1 MTGVESSKE
10 DLATQLD
17 QHSDYFREN
26 VYDIYKQLRTQCPM
40 VHSEKWGGFWAFL
53 DYQDVYDAEQVA
65 ETFSSGAGKEV
76 PGVEGS
82 LPFIPIDYDP
92 PLVQDYRKIALPFF
106 SPGAAKA
113 LEPTFR
119 RLATELIDEFIESG
133 EADIIGQLTT
143 PLPARWILQMLGFDE
158 SNWPEWV
165 ELIHSTVH
173 DLALDPEKSGAAAA
187 QIYANI
193 STEIQKRR
201 TESYGDD
208 LLSTVMQAKVNGEG
222 LDDMQILGYAFL
234 MLLGGMDTTSGLT
247 GNALVR
253 LEEQPELRQRLINE
267 PELLPKA
274 TEEFL
279 RHDTPT
285 QGLPRIVTKDCE
297 FNGQRFAEGDR
308 VLLMFAAANRDPKMF
323 EDPDRIDFD
332 RTGNRHLAFGAGPHR
347 CMGSNHARMMFQVM
361 MSEILTRMPDY
372 TISGEVERFADAGS
386 VYAVRRLP
394 IRFTPGPRV
403 GGDGAPAA
411 AGTAADTRR
420 EVRANVGKG

>member
-1 MTGVESSKE
+1 MTDVESSKQ

-17 QHSDYFREN
+17 QHSDYFRDN
-26 VYDIYKQLRTQCPM
+26 VYDIYRELRGQCPM
-40 VHSEKWGGFWAFL
+40 VRSEKWGGFWAFL
-53 DYQDVYDAEQVA
+53 DYQDVYDAEQA
-65 ETFSSGAGKEV
+65 PELFSSGPGKEV

-82 LPFIPIDYDP
+82 VPFIPIDYDP
-92 PLVQDYRKIALPFF
+92 PLVADYRKITLPFF

-119 RLATELIDEFIESG
+119 QLTTELIDEFIEAG

-143 PLPARWILQMLGFDE
+143 PLPARWILQLLGFDE
-158 SNWPEWV
+158 SRWPEWV
-165 ELIHSTVH
+165 DLIHTTVH
-173 DLALDPEKSGAAAA
+173 DLAIDPPKSGAAAA

-193 STEIQKRR
+193 SAEMDKRR
-201 TESYGDD
+201 TEGYGDD
-208 LLSTVMQAKVNGEG
+208 LLSTVMQAQVHGQG
-222 LDDMQILGYAFL
+222 LDDMQVLGYAFL

-267 PELLPKA
+267 PEVLPKA

-285 QGLPRIVTKDCE
+285 QGLPRIVTTNCE
-297 FNGQRFAEGDR
+297 FHGQKFNAGDR
-308 VLLMFAAANRDPKMF
+308 VLLMFAAANRDPKVF

-332 RTGNRHLAFGAGPHR
+332 RVGNRHLAFGAGPHR

-361 MSEILTRMPDY
+361 MSEILTRLPDY
-372 TISGEVERFADAGS
+372 TISGEIERFADAGS

-394 IRFTPGPRV
+394 IRFTPGPRIGV
-403 GGDGAPAA
+403 PSATDGDEG
-411 AGTAADTRR
+411 
-420 EVRANVGKG
+420 

>member
-1 MTGVESSKE
+1 MSGLESFDG
-10 DLATQLD
+10 DLAADFD
-17 QHSDYFREN
+17 QHSDFFREN
-26 VYDIYKQLRTQCPM
+26 VFDVYRELRNKCPM

-53 DYQDVYDAEQVA
+53 DYEDVYDAEQVA
-65 ETFSSGAGKEV
+65 EIFSSRSGKEV

-82 LPFIPIDYDP
+82 IPFIPIDYDP

-119 RLATELIDEFIESG
+119 ALATELIDDFIESG

-158 SNWPEWV
+158 SRWPEWV
-165 ELIHSTVH
+165 EWIHTTVH
-173 DLALDPEKSGAAAA
+173 DLAINPEKSGAAAA
-187 QIYANI
+187 QIYASI
-193 STEIQKRR
+193 TAEIAKRR
-201 TESYGDD
+201 EGGYGDD
-208 LLSTVMQAKVNGEG
+208 LLSTLMQGSVNGEP
-222 LDDMQILGYAFL
+222 LDDGQILGYAFL
-234 MLLGGMDTTSGLT
+234 VLLGGMDTTSGLT

-253 LEEQPELRQRLINE
+253 LEEQPELRERLIRE

-285 QGLPRIVTKDCE
+285 HSLPRIVAKDCE
-297 FNGQRFAEGDR
+297 FNGQKFSAGER
-308 VLLMFAAANRDPKMF
+308 VLLMFAAANRDPKVF
-323 EDPDRIDFD
+323 EDPDRIDFE
-332 RTGNRHLAFGAGPHR
+332 RVGNRHLAFGAGPHR
-347 CMGSNHARMMFQVM
+347 CMGSNHARMMFQVL
-361 MSEILTRMPDY
+361 MSEILTRLPDY

-394 IRFTPGPRV
+394 VRFTPGPRRNTTV
-403 GGDGAPAA
+403 RPAVA
-411 AGTAADTRR
+411 YSQPGSDA
-420 EVRANVGKG
+420 

>member
-1 MTGVESSKE
+1 VTDLESLPE
-10 DLATQLD
+10 DLTTHLD

-26 VYDIYKQLRTQCPM
+26 VYDVYRQLRPKCPM

-53 DYQDVYDAEQVA
+53 EYKDVYDAEQVD
-65 ETFSSGAGKEV
+65 EIFSSGAGKEV
-76 PGVEGS
+76 PPVEGTV
-82 LPFIPIDYDP
+82 PFIPIDYDP

-106 SPGAAKA
+106 SPAAAKA

-119 RLATELIDEFIESG
+119 RLATELIDDFIEAG
-133 EADIIGQLTT
+133 EADIIEQLTT

-158 SNWPEWV
+158 SQWPEWV

-173 DLALDPEKSGAAAA
+173 ELATDPEKSGAAAI
-187 QIYANI
+187 QIYTNI
-193 STEIQKRR
+193 SAEMARR
-201 TESYGDD
+201 REHGYRDD
-208 LLSTVMQAKVNGEG
+208 LLSTLMQGHADGKP

-253 LEEQPELRQRLINE
+253 LQEQPELRARLINE
-267 PELLPKA
+267 PALLPRA

-285 QGLPRIVTKDCE
+285 QGLPRIVAKDCE
-297 FNGQRFAEGDR
+297 FNGQQFTAGER
-308 VLLMFAAANRDPKMF
+308 VLLMFAAANRDPKVF
-323 EDPDRIDFD
+323 DDPDRIDFD
-332 RTGNRHLAFGAGPHR
+332 RVGNRHLAFGAGPHR

-361 MSEILTRMPDY
+361 MSEILTRLPDY
-372 TISGEVERFADAGS
+372 TISGEIERFADAGS

-394 IRFTPGPRV
+394 IRFTPGPRL
-403 GGDGAPAA
+403 GDQGAQAA
-411 AGTAADTRR
+411 AATATDCDA
-420 EVRANVGKG
+420 

>member
-1 MTGVESSKE
+1 MTDVESPKQE
-10 DLATQLD
+10 LAAQLD

-26 VYDIYKQLRTQCPM
+26 VYEIYKELRGQCPM
-40 VHSEKWGGFWAFL
+40 VRSAKWGGFWAFL
-53 DYQDVYDAEQVA
+53 DYQDVYDAEQAA
-65 ETFSSGAGKEV
+65 EIFSSGAGKEV

-158 SNWPEWV
+158 SSWPQWV
-165 ELIHSTVH
+165 ELIHTTVH
-173 DLALDPEKSGAAAA
+173 DLALDPQKSGQAAA

-193 STEIQKRR
+193 TAEIQKRR
-201 TESYGDD
+201 NHGYGDD
-208 LLSTVMQAKVNGEG
+208 LLSTVMQAEVNGDA

-253 LEEQPELRQRLINE
+253 LEEQPELRQRLIAD
-267 PELLPKA
+267 PGLLPKA

-285 QGLPRIVTKDCE
+285 QGLPRIVTKNCE
-297 FNGQRFAEGDR
+297 FNGQAFTQGDR
-308 VLLMFAAANRDPKMF
+308 VLLMFAAANRDPKVF
-323 EDPDRIDFD
+323 ENPDEIDFD
-332 RTGNRHLAFGAGPHR
+332 RAGNRHLAFGAGPHR
-347 CMGSNHARMMFQVM
+347 CMGSNHARVMFQVM
-361 MSEILTRMPDY
+361 MSEILSRLPDY
-372 TISGEVERFADAGS
+372 TISGEIERFADAGS

-394 IRFTPGPRV
+394 IKFTPGPRV
-403 GGDGAPAA
+403 GASGGE
-411 AGTAADTRR
+411 G
-420 EVRANVGKG
+420 

>member
-1 MTGVESSKE
+1 VTDLESLPE
-10 DLATQLD
+10 DLTTHLD

-26 VYDIYKQLRTQCPM
+26 VYDVYRELRPKCPM

-53 DYQDVYDAEQVA
+53 EYKDVYDAEQVA
-65 ETFSSGAGKEV
+65 EIFSSGAGKEV
-76 PGVEGS
+76 PPVEGTV
-82 LPFIPIDYDP
+82 PFIPIDYDP

-106 SPGAAKA
+106 SPAAAKA

-119 RLATELIDEFIESG
+119 RLATELIDGFIEAG
-133 EADIIGQLTT
+133 EADIIEQLTT

-158 SNWPEWV
+158 SQWPEWV
-165 ELIHSTVH
+165 ELIHGTVH
-173 DLALDPEKSGAAAA
+173 ELATDPEKSGAAAI
-187 QIYANI
+187 QIYTNI
-193 STEIQKRR
+193 SAEMARR
-201 TESYGDD
+201 REHGYRDD
-208 LLSTVMQAKVNGEG
+208 LLSTLMQGHADGKP

-253 LEEQPELRQRLINE
+253 LQEQPELRARLINE
-267 PELLPKA
+267 PALLPKA

-285 QGLPRIVTKDCE
+285 QGLPRIVAKDCE
-297 FNGQRFAEGDR
+297 FNGQQFTAGER
-308 VLLMFAAANRDPKMF
+308 VLLMFAAANRDPKVF
-323 EDPDRIDFD
+323 DDPDRIDFD
-332 RTGNRHLAFGAGPHR
+332 RVGNRHLAFGAGPHR

-361 MSEILTRMPDY
+361 MSEILTRLPDY

-394 IRFTPGPRV
+394 IRFTPGPRL
-403 GGDGAPAA
+403 GGEGAHAA
-411 AGTAADTRR
+411 ATTATDCDA
-420 EVRANVGKG
+420 

>member
-1 MTGVESSKE
+1 MTEVESSRE

-26 VYDIYKQLRTQCPM
+26 VYDIYKELRTQCPM

-65 ETFSSGAGKEV
+65 EIFSSGEGKEV
-76 PGVEGS
+76 PGVPGS
-82 LPFIPIDYDP
+82 IPFIPIDYDP
-92 PLVQDYRKIALPFF
+92 PLVQDYRRIALPFF

-158 SNWPEWV
+158 SRWPQWV
-165 ELIHSTVH
+165 EWIHGVVH
-173 DLALDPEKSGAAAA
+173 ELATNPDKSAAAA
-187 QIYANI
+187 VEIYTNI
-193 STEIQKRR
+193 TTEIAKRR
-201 TESYGDD
+201 SQGYGDD
-208 LLSTVMQAKVNGEG
+208 LLSTVMQGQVNGEP
-222 LDDMQILGYAFL
+222 LDDGQILGYAFL

-247 GNALVR
+247 GNALIR
-253 LEEQPELRQRLINE
+253 LQEQPELRERLIRE
-267 PELLPKA
+267 PEVLPKA

-285 QGLPRIVTKDCE
+285 QCLPRIVTKDCE
-297 FNGQRFAEGDR
+297 FKGQKFAAGER
-308 VLLMFAAANRDPKMF
+308 VLLMFAAANRDPKVF
-323 EDPDRIDFD
+323 VDPDRIDFD
-332 RTGNRHLAFGAGPHR
+332 RVGNRHLAFGAGPHR
-347 CMGSNHARMMFQVM
+347 CMGSNHARAMFQVM
-361 MSEILTRMPDY
+361 MSEILTRLPDY

-403 GGDGAPAA
+403 GAGA
-411 AGTAADTRR
+411 G
-420 EVRANVGKG
+420 EG

>member
-1 MTGVESSKE
+1 MTNVESRSD
-10 DLATQLD
+10 DLASQLD

-26 VYDIYKQLRTQCPM
+26 VYDIYGELRQQCPM

-53 DYQDVYDAEQVA
+53 DYDDVYDAEQVA
-65 ETFSSGAGKEV
+65 EIFSSGAGKEV
-76 PGVEGS
+76 PGVPGS
-82 LPFIPIDYDP
+82 IPFIPIDYDP

-119 RLATELIDEFIESG
+119 RLATELIDEFIETG

-158 SNWPEWV
+158 TRWRDWV
-165 ELIHSTVH
+165 EWIHGTVH
-173 DLALDPEKSGAAAA
+173 ELATNPEKSAAAA
-187 QIYANI
+187 GQIYLNI
-193 STEIQKRR
+193 TTEIAKRR
-201 TESYGDD
+201 AEGFGDD
-208 LLSTVMQAKVNGEG
+208 LLSTLMQGEVNDMP
-222 LDDMQILGYAFL
+222 LDDGQVLGYAFL

-253 LEEQPELRQRLINE
+253 LEEQPELRERLIRD
-267 PELLPKA
+267 PAVLPKA

-285 QGLPRIVTKDCE
+285 QGLPRIVAKDCE
-297 FNGQRFAEGDR
+297 FKGQQFSAGER
-308 VLLMFAAANRDPKMF
+308 VLLMFAAANRDPKVF

-332 RTGNRHLAFGAGPHR
+332 RAGNRHLAFGAGPHR
-347 CMGSNHARMMFQVM
+347 CMGSNHARVMFQVM
-361 MSEILTRMPDY
+361 MSEILTRLPDY
-372 TISGEVERFADAGS
+372 TISGEIERFDDAGS

-394 IRFTPGPRV
+394 IRFTPGPRLL
-403 GGDGAPAA
+403 
-411 AGTAADTRR
+411 
-420 EVRANVGKG
+420 GK

>member
-1 MTGVESSKE
+1 VTGVESSND

-17 QHSDYFREN
+17 QHSDFFREN
-26 VYDIYKQLRTQCPM
+26 VYDIYQELRTKCPM

-65 ETFSSGAGKEV
+65 EIFSSGQGKEV
-76 PGVEGS
+76 PGVPGS
-82 LPFIPIDYDP
+82 IPFIPIDYDP
-92 PLVQDYRKIALPFF
+92 PLVQDYRKLALSFF

-158 SNWPEWV
+158 NRWPEWV
-165 ELIHSTVH
+165 EWIHGVVH
-173 DLALDPEKSGAAAA
+173 ELATNPEKSAAAA
-187 QIYANI
+187 VEIYTNI
-193 STEIQKRR
+193 TAEIAKRR
-201 TESYGDD
+201 SEGYGDD
-208 LLSTVMQAKVNGEG
+208 LLSTLMQGQINGEP
-222 LDDMQILGYAFL
+222 LDDGQILGYAFL

-253 LEEQPELRQRLINE
+253 LEEQPELRKRLIRE
-267 PELLPKA
+267 PEVLPKA

-297 FNGQRFAEGDR
+297 FKGQKFAAGER
-308 VLLMFAAANRDPKMF
+308 VLLMFAAANRDPKVF
-323 EDPDRIDFD
+323 ENPNRIDFD
-332 RTGNRHLAFGAGPHR
+332 RVGNRHLAFGAGPHR
-347 CMGSNHARMMFQVM
+347 CMGSNHARVMFQVM

-394 IRFTPGPRV
+394 IRFTPGPQV
-403 GGDGAPAA
+403 GLDGVQAA
-411 AGTAADTRR
+411 AGATAGHDA
-420 EVRANVGKG
+420 

>member
-65 ETFSSGAGKEV
+65 EIFSSGAGKEV

-158 SNWPEWV
+158 SRLAGMGGADPRPGARAGPRPGE
-165 ELIHSTVH
+165 ERGGRGP
-173 DLALDPEKSGAAAA
+173 DLHQHHHRDSEAAH
-187 QIYANI
+187 
-193 STEIQKRR
+193 R
-201 TESYGDD
+201 
-208 LLSTVMQAKVNGEG
+208 
-222 LDDMQILGYAFL
+222 
-234 MLLGGMDTTSGLT
+234 
-247 GNALVR
+247 
-253 LEEQPELRQRLINE
+253 ELRRR
-267 PELLPKA
+267 P
-274 TEEFL
+274 
-279 RHDTPT
+279 
-285 QGLPRIVTKDCE
+285 
-297 FNGQRFAEGDR
+297 AEHG
-308 VLLMFAAANRDPKMF
+308 
-323 EDPDRIDFD
+323 
-332 RTGNRHLAFGAGPHR
+332 
-347 CMGSNHARMMFQVM
+347 
-361 MSEILTRMPDY
+361 
-372 TISGEVERFADAGS
+372 
-386 VYAVRRLP
+386 
-394 IRFTPGPRV
+394 
-403 GGDGAPAA
+403 
-411 AGTAADTRR
+411 
-420 EVRANVGKG
+420 